1 MPTIHPTAILD
12 GEIVL
17 ADDAAVGPF
26 CVLRG
31 AIRVGAGTTLIGNC
45 YLQGPMTLGERN
57 VIYPFACLGFAPQH
71 TKFDPN
77 APGQGTVIGS
87 GNTFREGAVVHR
99 AYAEGHPTTIGDR
112 NYFMTNSHIAHD
124 CVLGSD
130 CTIVTGSAIGGHVK
144 VADRVT
150 IGGNTVVHQFCRIGR
165 GAMLGGG
172 LAASSDV
179 APWFTLTGINICA
192 TVNLIGLRRSGATLE
207 MIEDVRWAHQII
219 CRRGLSLKS
228 MMDTLRER
236 ENHPVIREYIEFIE
250 SSKRG
255 VSAGR
260 PKASRGTA
268 MPL

>member
-1 MPTIHPTAILD
+1 MPTIHPTAILE
-12 GEIVL
+12 GEIDL
-17 ADDAAVGPF
+17 ADDTVIGPY

-31 AIRVGAGTTLIGNC
+31 PIRLGPGTHLIGNVN
-45 YLQGPMTLGERN
+45 LQGPLTLGERN

-71 TKFDPN
+71 TRYDPN
-77 APGQGTVIGS
+77 TPGRGTEIGS
-87 GNTFREGAVVHR
+87 DNTFREYAIVHR
-99 AYAEGHPTTIGDR
+99 AYGKGHPTTIGDR

-124 CVLGSD
+124 CVVGND
-130 CTIVTGSAIGGHVK
+130 CTVVTGSAIGGHVTL
-144 VADRVT
+144 ADRVT
-150 IGGNTVVHQFCRIGR
+150 IGGNACVHQFCRVGR

-179 APWFTLTGINICA
+179 APWFTLTGINICG
-192 TVNLIGLRRSGATLE
+192 TVNLIGLRRSGASAE
-207 MIEDVRWAHQII
+207 MIDDVRWAHQVI

-228 MMDTLRER
+228 MIEALRER
-236 ENHPVIREYIEFIE
+236 EDHPIIAEYIEFIQA
-250 SSKRG
+250 SKRG